1 MDPQLKYLMVT
12 LTPEGR
18 IDRAY
23 FSVSALFTGVIEA
36 IKNGNAF
43 EVYELDE
50 VCYSYSGVNQ

>member
-18 IDRAY
+18 IDSAY
-23 FSVSALFTGVIEA
+23 FSISALLSGVIEA

-43 EVYELDE
+43 EVYELDDE
-50 VCYSYSGVNQ
+50 CYSYSVGNQ